1 MEIDM
6 TNLNILADR
15 YAQAK
20 VIADK
25 ATKDLEKI
33 KEEIYAL
40 VNQDPSLDA
49 IVGLHFTVN
58 ITKAPRS
65 SVSAT
70 LVKELLSPEDV
81 ALVTETKVITTLR
94 VKASLA
100 DAA

>member
-1 MEIDM
+1 M

-25 ATKDLEKI
+25 AAKDLEKI
-33 KEEIYAL
+33 KEEVDMLIK
-40 VNQDPSLDA
+40 QDPSLDS
-49 IVGLHFTVN
+49 IVGLHFTIN
-58 ITKAPRS
+58 ITKFSRS
-65 SVSAT
+65 TVSAT

-81 ALVTETKVITTLR
+81 ALVTETKVVTSLR

>member
-1 MEIDM
+1 M

-25 ATKDLEKI
+25 AAKDLEKI

-58 ITKAPRS
+58 ITKA
-65 SVSAT
+65 
-70 LVKELLSPEDV
+70 
-81 ALVTETKVITTLR
+81 
-94 VKASLA
+94 
-100 DAA
+100 